1 MTSEVFKSCGDAA
14 KDLGRI
20 QSYSDEKRRLLSIV
34 ATDYS
39 YSVVEKLFNCS
50 SKMEST
56 LHLTWMWA
64 VPMDKFKF
72 TRQCVSSEVLKE
84 LCEFL
89 HRDDISRPSS
99 CRSVLV
105 EGEETAVKYWQDT
118 VKGLINQYLLEFPNG
133 VKRTYIYTHLPIN
146 FRIPT
151 MLAAMCNL
159 CDDFG
164 YSNFDELC
172 TIISGV
178 IQLL

>member
-1 MTSEVFKSCGDAA
+1 
-14 KDLGRI
+14 
-20 QSYSDEKRRLLSIV
+20 
-34 ATDYS
+34 
-39 YSVVEKLFNCS
+39 
-50 SKMEST
+50 
-56 LHLTWMWA
+56 
-64 VPMDKFKF
+64 MDKFRF

-118 VKGLINQYLLEFPNG
+118 VKGLINQYLLEFPYG
-133 VKRTYIYTHLPIN
+133 VKRTYIYRHLPIN
-146 FRIPT
+146 FRINT
-151 MLAAMCNL
+151 MLAGLCNL

-164 YSNFDELC
+164 YSNFDELWA
-172 TIISGV
+172 IISGV